1 MNKQNEL
8 LIPQGNDFFA
18 EIELT
23 DENGEPYLISEGD
36 KIIFGVKSKPENND
50 EDFIF
55 KAELTSANEINGKY
69 PFSFDAESMD
79 IQTGRYNYGVSVYTK
94 DGKLL
99 SAISCCDFNVA
110 RAVVRKGSVGYDY

>member
-1 MNKQNEL
+1 MNDL
-8 LIPQGNDFFA
+8 SIARGNDFFA

-23 DENGEPYLISEGD
+23 DENGKPYLIGEGD

-69 PFSFDAESMD
+69 PFSFNAESMD
-79 IQTGRYNYGVSVYTK
+79 IPAGTYWYGVSVYTK

-99 SAISCCDFNVA
+99 SAVRCCEFNIEK
-110 RAVVRKGSVGYDY
+110 AVVRKGNIDNDY